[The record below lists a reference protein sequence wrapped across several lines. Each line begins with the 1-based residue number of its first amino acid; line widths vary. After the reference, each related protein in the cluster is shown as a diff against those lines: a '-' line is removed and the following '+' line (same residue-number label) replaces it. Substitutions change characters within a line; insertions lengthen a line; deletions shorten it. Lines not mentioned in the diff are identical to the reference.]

1 MTTNWTL
8 TATAVPDGGPI
19 SLHVTDG
26 VLQDRPAVGAD
37 VLPGRYVLAGLVD
50 AHVHLALDFSGGGL
64 PPGDPELLRRNL
76 EAHLHAGVL
85 LARDVGAPTGVH
97 TGGDHDDG
105 PLVLAAGRF
114 LAPSGG
120 YLPGLYEPV
129 PPEDL
134 LASAQHE
141 LRHGDGW
148 VKLVFDFP
156 EHFTGPASFV
166 EARPNYDTD
175 VLTRLCTTVH
185 EGGGR
190 VAAHVSGSGDSALA
204 VAVGVDSIEH
214 GVDIDEADLVALG
227 ARGGAWT
234 PTLTTVLGSL
244 GDTPMASAL
253 GERFG
258 HLLGVARRAGVC
270 VLAGTDATP
279 HGSLADEVGL
289 MAALGFDPVHA
300 LAAASTD
307 ARRYFG
313 RPGLVVGRPVDL
325 VTYDDDPRDDPA
337 VLRRPVAV
345 VRAGR
350 RVR

>member
-1 MTTNWTL
+1 
-8 TATAVPDGGPI
+8 
-19 SLHVTDG
+19 
-26 VLQDRPAVGAD
+26 
-37 VLPGRYVLAGLVD
+37 VLAGLVD
-50 AHVHLALDFSGGGL
+50 AHVHLSLDFSGGGL
-64 PPGDPELLRRNL
+64 PPGDPELLRRNR

-97 TGGDHDDG
+97 TGGDHADG

-114 LAPSGG
+114 LAPAGG

-134 LASAQHE
+134 LTSALNE
-141 LRHGDGW
+141 LAHSDGW

-166 EARPNYDTD
+166 EARPNYDAGL
-175 VLTRLCTTVH
+175 LTQVCAAVH
-185 EGGGR
+185 ERGAR
-190 VAAHVSGSGDSALA
+190 VAAHVSGPGDSALA

-214 GVDIDEADLVALG
+214 GVDIAEADLAALG

-244 GDTPMASAL
+244 GDSPLASAL

-258 HLLGVARRAGVC
+258 HLLRVARRAGVC

-279 HGSLADEVGL
+279 HGSLADEVAL
-289 MAALGFDPVHA
+289 MASLGLDPAHA
-300 LAAASTD
+300 LAAASVD
-307 ARRYFG
+307 ARRYLG
-313 RPGLVVGRPVDL
+313 RPGLEVGRPVDL
-325 VTYDDDPRDDPA
+325 VTYADDPRDDPA
-337 VLRRPVAV
+337 ALRRPVAI